1 MTELHDHNH
10 SPDHSNSSNSDS
22 NSSDHR
28 PNPEP
33 ALPANPTSSDE
44 VRQIWRDVMANE
56 APEDL
61 SDPYMQFTAGVFKNV
76 WARPGLTRK
85 ERRLI
90 SLTAIATR
98 GSAEALPHHIRAALE
113 LGDLTKD
120 ELLEWVVHLAHY
132 AGWPASAES
141 YIAVQT
147 AAAQNAQE

>member
-1 MTELHDHNH
+1 MNQQ
-10 SPDHSNSSNSDS
+10 PDS
-22 NSSDHR
+22 NPEGAPLGGPPDSTTDH
-28 PNPEP
+28 
-33 ALPANPTSSDE
+33 DE

-56 APEDL
+56 PPENFN
-61 SDPYMQFTAGVFKNV
+61 DPYMQFTAGVFKNV

-113 LGDLTKD
+113 LGEITKD
-120 ELLEWVVHLAHY
+120 ELLEWVVQLAHY
-132 AGWPASAES
+132 AGWPASAEA

-147 AAAQNAQE
+147 AAAQNAED